1 MFEGSMLQPERSKY
15 WWVEL
20 VVGIG
25 WLIIGWLVLR
35 ANVTSLATVGLL
47 LGVLFI
53 VAGLNEIFVATMVGG
68 GWKVLHYA
76 MGVIFLL
83 GGLWAFIR
91 PINTFFALASVLG
104 LILLF
109 YGAFEI
115 VRGVASRDENRFW
128 WIGLVTGILLIL
140 LAFWVSS
147 SDREFNLANRAF
159 LILFWVGFMALIR
172 GFTQI
177 MLAFSLRHA
186 GRELDAEDA
195 RATAIP

>member
-1 MFEGSMLQPERSKY
+1 MVF
-15 WWVEL
+15 
-20 VVGIG
+20 
-25 WLIIGWLVLR
+25 
-35 ANVTSLATVGLL
+35 
-47 LGVLFI
+47 
-53 VAGLNEIFVATMVGG
+53 AGAVGG
-68 GWKVLHYA
+68 GWKFLHYVMA
-76 MGVIFLL
+76 VIFLL

-104 LILLF
+104 LILFF

-115 VRGVASRDENRFW
+115 VRGVASREENRFW
-128 WIGLVTGILLIL
+128 WVGLVTGILLIL

-159 LILFWVGFMALIR
+159 LILFWVGFMALIH

-186 GRELDAEDA
+186 GRELAAEDA
-195 RATAIP
+195 RATAVP